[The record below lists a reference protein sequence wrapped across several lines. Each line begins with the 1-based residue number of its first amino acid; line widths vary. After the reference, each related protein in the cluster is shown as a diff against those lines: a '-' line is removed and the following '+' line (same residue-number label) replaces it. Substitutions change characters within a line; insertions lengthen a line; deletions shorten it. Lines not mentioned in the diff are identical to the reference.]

1 MKQAFP
7 VYFFEVDAGEQ
18 TIGFRPTT
26 YVDVAAVRD
35 TKKRALFAHES
46 QRGDVIY
53 RDYHEPME
61 SFRGREIGVAAAE
74 AFIALTRDGN
84 LPVLR

>member
-1 MKQAFP
+1 MR
-7 VYFFEVDAGEQ
+7 E
-18 TIGFRPTT
+18 
-26 YVDVAAVRD
+26 

-46 QRGDVIY
+46 QHGDVIY

-74 AFIALTRDGN
+74 ALVALDRNGG
-84 LPVLR
+84 LPKVR